1 MPQIIRTIQDKV
13 NRKIIPGKATIIYGA
28 RRVGKTVLLRDIIK
42 NHEAD
47 APMLLNGED
56 AMTAQMLANRS
67 IANYRGLFSG
77 TRLLAIDE
85 AQNIPEIGKIL
96 KLIVDE
102 MPELAVIATGSA
114 SFDLLQQVGEP
125 LVGRASQFL
134 LLPFSQ
140 QEISQI
146 ENPIQSMSALPQRL
160 IFGSYPDVIKEENFG
175 DKEDYLRDLSNSYLL
190 KDLLALDGVK
200 NSAKMRQLLQLIAYQ
215 VGSEVSSDE
224 LARNTGMSRNTV
236 ERYLDLL
243 SKVFV
248 LYRIGSYSKNLRNE
262 LVKSSKWFFS
272 DNGVRNAVIGDFR
285 PIDMRQDV
293 GALWENYLISERLK
307 INNNLA
313 LHNNYYFWR
322 TYQRKEIDLIEE
334 TEPGKL
340 NAFEF
345 KWGNKKPVVPADFVK
360 GYPDANFNIVSRDNY
375 FTEFLNSYLIK
386 S

>member
-1 MPQIIRTIQDKV
+1 MPQIIRTILEKV
-13 NRKIIPGKATIIYGA
+13 DHKVIPGKATIIYGA

-42 NHEAD
+42 KHEAD

-56 AMTAQMLANRS
+56 AMTVQMLANRS
-67 IANYRGLFSG
+67 IANYRGLFGG

-85 AQNIPEIGKIL
+85 AQNVPEIGKVL

-102 MPELAVIATGSA
+102 IPDLAVIATGSA

-134 LLPFSQ
+134 LLPFSR
-140 QEISQI
+140 QEILQV
-146 ENPIQSMSALPQRL
+146 ENPMQALSALPERL
-160 IFGSYPDVIKEENFG
+160 VYGSYPDVIMQPNFG
-175 DKEDYLRDLSNSYLL
+175 DKEDYLRDLANSYLL
-190 KDLLALDGVK
+190 KDILAVDGVK
-200 NSAKMRQLLQLIAYQ
+200 NSAKMRQLLQLVAFQ

-224 LARNTGMSRNTV
+224 LARNLGMSRNTV

-248 LYRIGSYSKNLRNE
+248 LYRLGSYFKNLRNE
-262 LVKSSKWFFS
+262 LVKSGKWYFY

-285 PIDMRQDV
+285 PVDMRQDV
-293 GALWENYLISERLK
+293 GALWENYLIGERLK
-307 INNNLA
+307 MNNNLA
-313 LHNNYYFWR
+313 WHNRYFFWR

-334 TEPGKL
+334 TEPGRL

-345 KWGNKKPVVPADFVK
+345 KWGTKKPSVPDDFVK
-360 GYPDANFNIVSRDNY
+360 GYPDATYTVVGRDNY
-375 FTEFLNSYLIK
+375 FTEFLNPNYIA
-386 S
+386 